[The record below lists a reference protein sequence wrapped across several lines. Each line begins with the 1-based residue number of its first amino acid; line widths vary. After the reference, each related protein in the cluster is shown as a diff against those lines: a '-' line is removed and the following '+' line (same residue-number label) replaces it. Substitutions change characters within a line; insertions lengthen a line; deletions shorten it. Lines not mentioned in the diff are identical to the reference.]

1 VRCGATS
8 KQQVLAASAAK
19 SRFLAATSHDL
30 RQPVHAISLYVGALA
45 RFVKDDEGLRILQR
59 LQGSVRSLDGLF
71 EALQDISKIDAG
83 VVPVQRRAIP
93 VRQLFEAMDVQFR
106 AAAELKGLT
115 LDIDPTP
122 VVIES
127 DRAQLERILANF
139 VSNAIRY
146 TREGSVRLRAV
157 DDGEFAVLSVRDTGA
172 GIAPEDRE
180 AIFEEFVQLGNPER
194 DRNKGLGL
202 GLAIVRRLADLL
214 GHSVAL
220 DSAPGRGSEFAVRVP
235 RVRVDAAFEAAEP
248 QTQPPTADT
257 GQLPGSFVLVIDDE
271 RDVLDAMTIVLEQAG
286 AYVLTAGSGAEAV
299 EKISRED
306 RLPDVVVSDL
316 RLRGGETGI
325 LAVSRVREAIGEPVP
340 ALLVTG
346 DTAPERVAE
355 AAASGLVLLHKPL
368 RPERLTAALSLAL
381 AST

>member
-1 VRCGATS
+1 
-8 KQQVLAASAAK
+8 
-19 SRFLAATSHDL
+19 
-30 RQPVHAISLYVGALA
+30 
-45 RFVKDDEGLRILQR
+45 
-59 LQGSVRSLDGLF
+59 
-71 EALQDISKIDAG
+71 
-83 VVPVQRRAIP
+83 VQRRAIP

-157 DDGEFAVLSVRDTGA
+157 EDGEFAVLSVRDTGA

-248 QTQPPTADT
+248 QTQPPTADA